1 MTLSLLRGEPGADA
15 VGELSAET
23 GGLEYATDGKES
35 VWDLCVGRS

>member
-15 VGELSAET
+15 VGELRAEP

-35 VWDLCVGRS
+35 V